1 MYKPYLQPAGGG
13 ARTFSPYPQSPLHAF
28 DLPAQAVRQDESRG
42 IWMNEVALLGYIL
55 LRGDSADPAF
65 NGAVRQAL
73 DVALPAQPGDF
84 AVSQHGVLL
93 WQSPDEWLLVC
104 GREQLGTHMS
114 SLESALSGMHAQ
126 VVDNSGGL
134 TQVYLTGRE
143 HQTVL
148 RHVGVYDFAAL
159 TPGRVAGTVCGK
171 AGMVVYR
178 VDERGV
184 FVILRRSFADYI
196 WRLLGRAARPYRC
209 GINTLERDP
218 AHPVL
223 RLL

>member
-1 MYKPYLQPAGGG
+1 MYKPYLQASAGG
-13 ARTFSPYPQSPLHAF
+13 AKTFTPYLHSPLHAF
-28 DLPAQAVRQDESRG
+28 NLPAHAVKQNG
-42 IWMNEVALLGYIL
+42 NCGVWMNEVALLGYVV

-65 NGAVRQAL
+65 SGAIQQAL
-73 DVALPAQPGDF
+73 GVALPTQPSTF
-84 AVSQHGVLL
+84 VIAQHGVLM

-104 GREQLGTHMS
+104 ARSQLRACMD
-114 SLESALSGMHAQ
+114 SLEAASSGLHAQ

-134 TQVYLTGRE
+134 TQVYLTGKD
-143 HQTVL
+143 HLAVL
-148 RHVGVYDFAAL
+148 HHVGVYDFATL
-159 TPGRVAGTVCGK
+159 TPGRVVGTVCGK
-171 AGMVVYR
+171 ASMVVYR

-196 WRLLGRAARPYRC
+196 WRLLNHAARPYRC
-209 GINTLERDP
+209 GVNLLERDP